1 MAALTSIHENRHAT
15 TNHLKK
21 KFINPRP
28 KMIKSSTPNNKFAS
42 FYQSVCLI
50 FVMIFLAESY
60 IEWGRGV
67 SRIFTLNTSLLKQVN
82 TIFFDRFYLSEATS
96 LDIQKS
102 SFTIIFLDIVLICFR
117 VREGRERKGGRKEWK
132 EGRSEEEGGRE
143 EEERRK
149 GGEEERR
156 SFQGNFTGQ
165 SFYDFLAIF
174 PNSQRLLEIIWISRP
189 LFCILWTFISR
200 YLSGFLTVFSVIL
213 WDFYDDS

>member
-1 MAALTSIHENRHAT
+1 
-15 TNHLKK
+15 
-21 KFINPRP
+21 
-28 KMIKSSTPNNKFAS
+28 MIKSSTPNNKFAS

-117 VREGRERKGGRKEWK
+117 VREGRERKGGRKE
-132 EGRSEEEGGRE
+132 
-143 EEERRK
+143 
-149 GGEEERR
+149 
-156 SFQGNFTGQ
+156 
-165 SFYDFLAIF
+165 
-174 PNSQRLLEIIWISRP
+174 
-189 LFCILWTFISR
+189 
-200 YLSGFLTVFSVIL
+200 
-213 WDFYDDS
+213 